1 MSRRMTLKEI
11 YDMIQAYNKANN
23 VNYFLLGKADS
34 FDASLSFWDEYIKN
48 GTYLDK
54 FQSDKRRNFLFCLDL
69 DDTDAVA
76 IDEFHFS
83 MQGFLYTYKDSFNK
97 MYNALKE
104 TYNALDSTNLKED
117 VRTNADT
124 NQTNHI
130 GSTTNKYENGA
141 QASSSISS
149 TSPWNEGEAFTNTE
163 KAETSNNSY
172 IDTQNLG
179 ERIDELNMRTDSGS
193 IKTKNGN
200 ATAKTLQDL
209 IRSEID
215 LRESIAFYDK
225 LFEML
230 IRELFQ
236 FSDSGY
242 DAFFIL

>member
-23 VNYFLLGKADS
+23 VNYFLLGRTDS
-34 FDASLSFWDEYIKN
+34 FDTSILFWDEYIKN
-48 GTYLDK
+48 GIYLDK

-69 DDTDAVA
+69 DDTDALA

-83 MQGFLYTYKDSFNK
+83 MQGFIYTYKESINR

-104 TYNALDSTNLKED
+104 TYNALDSTNLTED

-124 NQTNHI
+124 NQTNRI
-130 GSTTNKYENGA
+130 GSSTNKYENGA

-200 ATAKTLQDL
+200 VSAKTLQDL
-209 IRSEID
+209 IRSEVD

-230 IRELFQ
+230 IKELFQ
-236 FSDSGY
+236 FYDSGY